1 MAYGD
6 SRGPAP
12 GAERGAGIG
21 GVASSFA
28 RCGGGALIPLL
39 AAAAL
44 LAGCGSD
51 SDKGVSVDERAP
63 AFTLPAADGEPV
75 SLADLLEDRS
85 AAVLVFYR
93 GFF

>member
-1 MAYGD
+1 MTGVTRSGARGMA
-6 SRGPAP
+6 
-12 GAERGAGIG
+12 
-21 GVASSFA
+21 
-28 RCGGGALIPLL
+28 PLL

-44 LAGCGSD
+44 AVLAGCGSD
-51 SDKGVSVDERAP
+51 SDKGVSVDDERAP

-75 SLADLLEDRS
+75 SLSDLLEDRA

>member
-1 MAYGD
+1 MTGVLAR
-6 SRGPAP
+6 S
-12 GAERGAGIG
+12 GARAM
-21 GVASSFA
+21 V
-28 RCGGGALIPLL
+28 PLL
-39 AAAAL
+39 AAAMAV

-63 AFTLPAADGEPV
+63 AFTRPASDGTSV
-75 SLADLLEDRS
+75 SLNDLLEDRS

>member
-1 MAYGD
+1 MT
-6 SRGPAP
+6 
-12 GAERGAGIG
+12 GAAGSGARAM
-21 GVASSFA
+21 V
-28 RCGGGALIPLL
+28 PLL
-39 AAAAL
+39 AAAAAAL

-51 SDKGVSVDERAP
+51 SGKGVSVDERAP

-75 SLADLLEDRS
+75 SLDDLLEGRA

>member
-1 MAYGD
+1 MT
-6 SRGPAP
+6 
-12 GAERGAGIG
+12 
-21 GVASSFA
+21 GVAGSGA
-28 RCGGGALIPLL
+28 RAMVPLL
-39 AAAAL
+39 AAAAMAV

-51 SDKGVSVDERAP
+51 SGKGVTVDERAP

-75 SLADLLEDRS
+75 SLSDLLEDRS

>member
-1 MAYGD
+1 MTGVLAR
-6 SRGPAP
+6 S
-12 GAERGAGIG
+12 GAR
-21 GVASSFA
+21 
-28 RCGGGALIPLL
+28 ALVPLL
-39 AAAAL
+39 AAAAMAV

-51 SDKGVSVDERAP
+51 SGKGVSVDERAP

-75 SLADLLEDRS
+75 SLSDLLEDRS

>member
-1 MAYGD
+1 MT
-6 SRGPAP
+6 
-12 GAERGAGIG
+12 
-21 GVASSFA
+21 GVAGSGA
-28 RCGGGALIPLL
+28 RAMVPLL
-39 AAAAL
+39 AAAAMAV

-51 SDKGVSVDERAP
+51 SGKGVSVDERAP

-75 SLADLLEDRS
+75 SLSDLLEDRS

>member
-1 MAYGD
+1 MT
-6 SRGPAP
+6 
-12 GAERGAGIG
+12 
-21 GVASSFA
+21 GVARSGA
-28 RCGGGALIPLL
+28 RAMVPLL
-39 AAAAL
+39 AAAAMAV

-51 SDKGVSVDERAP
+51 SGKGVTVDERAP

-75 SLADLLEDRS
+75 SLSDLLEDRS

>member
-1 MAYGD
+1 M
-6 SRGPAP
+6 
-12 GAERGAGIG
+12 
-21 GVASSFA
+21 V
-28 RCGGGALIPLL
+28 PLL
-39 AAAAL
+39 AAAMAV

-63 AFTLPAADGEPV
+63 AFTLPAADGDSV
-75 SLADLLEDRS
+75 FLSDLLEDRA

>member
-1 MAYGD
+1 MTGVLAR
-6 SRGPAP
+6 S
-12 GAERGAGIG
+12 GARAM
-21 GVASSFA
+21 V
-28 RCGGGALIPLL
+28 PLL
-39 AAAAL
+39 AAAAMAV

-51 SDKGVSVDERAP
+51 SGKGVSVDERAP

-75 SLADLLEDRS
+75 SLSDLLEDRS

>member
-1 MAYGD
+1 MSGVFTR
-6 SRGPAP
+6 S
-12 GAERGAGIG
+12 GARA
-21 GVASSFA
+21 VV
-28 RCGGGALIPLL
+28 PLL
-39 AAAAL
+39 AAAL

-51 SDKGVSVDERAP
+51 SDKGVSVDEGAPALDEQAP

-75 SLADLLEDRS
+75 SLSDLLEDRA

>member
-1 MAYGD
+1 MTGVFGR
-6 SRGPAP
+6 S
-12 GAERGAGIG
+12 GATAM
-21 GVASSFA
+21 V
-28 RCGGGALIPLL
+28 PLL

-44 LAGCGSD
+44 AVLAGCGSD

-63 AFTLPAADGEPV
+63 AFTLPAADGETV
-75 SLADLLEDRS
+75 SLSDLLEDRA

>member
-1 MAYGD
+1 MT
-6 SRGPAP
+6 
-12 GAERGAGIG
+12 
-21 GVASSFA
+21 GVAGSGA
-28 RCGGGALIPLL
+28 RAMVPLL

-44 LAGCGSD
+44 AVLAGCGSD
-51 SDKGVSVDERAP
+51 SGKGVTVDERAP

-75 SLADLLEDRS
+75 SLSDLLEDRS

>member
-1 MAYGD
+1 MT
-6 SRGPAP
+6 
-12 GAERGAGIG
+12 
-21 GVASSFA
+21 GVLA
-28 RCGGGALIPLL
+28 RSGTRAVVPLL

-44 LAGCGSD
+44 AVLAGCGSD

-63 AFTLPAADGEPV
+63 AFTLPAADGTSV
-75 SLADLLEDRS
+75 SLGDLLEDRA

>member
-1 MAYGD
+1 MTGD
-6 SRGPAP
+6 FTRSGTRAM
-12 GAERGAGIG
+12 
-21 GVASSFA
+21 V
-28 RCGGGALIPLL
+28 PLL
-39 AAAAL
+39 AAAAMAV

-51 SDKGVSVDERAP
+51 SGKGVSVDERAP

-75 SLADLLEDRS
+75 SLSDLLEDRS

>member
-1 MAYGD
+1 MTGIAR
-6 SRGPAP
+6 S
-12 GAERGAGIG
+12 GARAM
-21 GVASSFA
+21 V
-28 RCGGGALIPLL
+28 PLL
-39 AAAAL
+39 AVAVSAL

-51 SDKGVSVDERAP
+51 SGKGVSVDERAP

-75 SLADLLEDRS
+75 SLSDLLEDRS